1 MTFALIGSTL
11 VTLTN
16 TSPAPGGVTITAQ
29 AASPLVSYREAKEA
43 FDRAYWSRVLR
54 ESNGVVSRA
63 AELADKTRKEVY
75 DAAKRLGLDINA
87 FRTPKGVA

>member
-1 MTFALIGSTL
+1 MTEHLIGSTL
-11 VTLTN
+11 ITMTN
-16 TSPAPGGVTITAQ
+16 TSMTPGCVTLTAQ
-29 AASPLVSYREAKEA
+29 AASPLTSYREAKEA

-54 ESNGVVSRA
+54 ESSGVVSRA

-87 FRTPKGVA
+87 FRTPPGA